1 MKRIQHHKTSSTTNA
16 KGTSPKN
23 TKRKGIQNMDIRENE
38 DSRQL
43 KCLDEVTE
51 ERVTYYLTEEGRIN
65 LDTDMMNSFG
75 KIKMPV

>member
-1 MKRIQHHKTSSTTNA
+1 MRIQGNLS
-16 KGTSPKN
+16 
-23 TKRKGIQNMDIRENE
+23 
-38 DSRQL
+38 
-43 KCLDEVTE
+43 VTE

>member
-1 MKRIQHHKTSSTTNA
+1 
-16 KGTSPKN
+16 
-23 TKRKGIQNMDIRENE
+23 MDIRENE

-43 KCLDEVTE
+43 KCLDEVTK

-65 LDTDMMNSFG
+65 LETDMMNSFG

>member
-1 MKRIQHHKTSSTTNA
+1 
-16 KGTSPKN
+16 
-23 TKRKGIQNMDIRENE
+23 MDMRENE

-43 KCLDEVTE
+43 KCLEGVTK

-65 LDTDMMNSFG
+65 LDTDMMKSCG